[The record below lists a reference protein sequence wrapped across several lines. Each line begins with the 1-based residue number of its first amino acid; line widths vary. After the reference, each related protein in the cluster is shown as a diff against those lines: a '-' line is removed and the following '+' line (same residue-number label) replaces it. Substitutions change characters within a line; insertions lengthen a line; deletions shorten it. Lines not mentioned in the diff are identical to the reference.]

1 MGSNADKKPVYLR
14 GIPSEVVREAKA
26 AAARRG
32 LTLAGFVTDTL
43 SRALQRREP
52 EPEASARPSADIGR
66 ELRWY
71 ERQRAALTRDYA
83 GQYVAI
89 VGQRVIDHDPDFEAL
104 AERVFA
110 SHAGQHVFMPRVA
123 AGKPSA
129 RVRSPRL
136 RRQR

>member
-1 MGSNADKKPVYLR
+1 MANTAPKPVYLR
-14 GIPSEVVREAKA
+14 GLPSEVVREAKA

-32 LTLAGFVTDTL
+32 VTLGGFIAEAL
-43 SRALQRREP
+43 SKAMRERESSSSAL
-52 EPEASARPSADIGR
+52 ANDLSG

-71 ERQRAALTRDYA
+71 EKNRERLVKEYG

-89 VGQRVIDHDPDFEAL
+89 VGGRVIDHDASFEAL

-110 SHAGQHVFMPRVA
+110 REGARNIFMPRVSSS
-123 AGKPSA
+123 KEPL

-136 RRQR
+136 RPA